1 MKETGPGHFG
11 AIDKN
16 LTPSQEI
23 KKDESLEISQ
33 QLNTLKKE
41 LEGLLQKG
49 PEKGNEAEFEDK
61 LTDLD
66 NMIKQLENKV

>member
-11 AIDKN
+11 AIDK
-16 LTPSQEI
+16 EI